1 MVHVVSIIYYWLTF
15 FIGPQG
21 EISEHR
27 LVSCK
32 LLLLEALDRPQ
43 EMITGS
49 LTEQSISSCAGPKLH
64 KRDEA
69 CGTRYCQFPSGNVD
83 VRWVRCDGCEK
94 WLHCHC
100 AGVPQTDDVKGAWF
114 CGCQRRPNMR
124 YAQSF

>member
-15 FIGPQG
+15 FIGPQE

-64 KRDEA
+64 KKDEA
-69 CGTRYCQFPSGNVD
+69 CGTRYCPRQEMWMSG
-83 VRWVRCDGCEK
+83 GCAVMDARSGSIAIVQG
-94 WLHCHC
+94 CH
-100 AGVPQTDDVKGAWF
+100 K
-114 CGCQRRPNMR
+114 RMM
-124 YAQSF
+124 